1 MASSVYT
8 AEDAAYWYVP
18 LSRAVFAAALSCVI
32 TFAGG
37 NYTPEFGLFTFGGYG
52 VVAGLA
58 GIALSFR
65 GIEAGVYRTV
75 FLLQAIVTILAGLAA
90 VYWWHL
96 GLPMLIAL
104 LSTWA
109 IIAGALELYAGL
121 RSRRRRAVSRDWI
134 FIGTLTVLFAIVI
147 LAIPPAYI
155 DHYTGPD
162 GKPYILNAS
171 VMDVGVLGVYGA
183 IVAVYL
189 AIAGLSLKWG
199 PSTTKPEVTS

>member
-37 NYTPEFGLFTFGGYG
+37 NYTPEYGLFTFGGYG
-52 VVAGLA
+52 IVAGLG

-65 GIEAGVYRTV
+65 GIQAGVYRTV
-75 FLLQAIVTILAGLAA
+75 FLLQAIVSILAGLAA

-104 LSTWA
+104 LTTWA
-109 IIAGALELYAGL
+109 IIAGALELYAGV

-134 FIGTLTVLFAIVI
+134 FIGALTVVFAIVI
-147 LAIPPAYI
+147 LAVPPGYI

-199 PSTTKPEVTS
+199 PSTSKPEVTS

>member
-18 LSRAVFAAALSCVI
+18 LTRAVFAAALSCVI

-52 VVAGLA
+52 IVA
-58 GIALSFR
+58 GIAGVVLSLR
-65 GIEAGVYRTV
+65 GVADGVYRTL
-75 FLLQAIVTILAGLAA
+75 FLLQAIVSIVAGLAA

-96 GLPMLIAL
+96 GLPMMIVVF
-104 LSTWA
+104 STWA
-109 IIAGALELYAGL
+109 VLAGALELYAGL

-134 FIGTLTVLFAIVI
+134 FVGGLTLVFAIIV
-147 LAIPPAYI
+147 LLIPPGYV
-155 DHYTGPD
+155 DHRPSPD
-162 GKPYILNAS
+162 GKATLLNTT

-189 AIAGLSLKWG
+189 VIAALSLKWG
-199 PSTTKPEVTS
+199 PANPEVTS